1 LHIDLGGSLSKW
13 AAQRF
18 EMEES
23 IMQIAPASSLSEQL
37 LKTPPKKGMGKLE
50 RIRVLQDWAFILP
63 QLVIFVLLTIVPF
76 FVAIPILFTDMA
88 QFNDPQI
95 NAVGLHNFM
104 ALFTDPSVQADYL
117 PALRRTVIFVLFNY
131 TTVYIFGLSLALLMY
146 EVGFRGGFFTIVYL
160 PLMVSGLAVGYMAV
174 MLFAKETGTA
184 NLLFL
189 KIGLLKTPVNIYS
202 AGGTAFILPLL
213 VGWRYAGYNMAIFLS
228 GLLAIPTETIE
239 ASVVD
244 GASYWQRLIRVYFP
258 QMWPSFIL
266 ATTMCL
272 IGSFA
277 VFDELVAMGALY
289 VNPEAKLLS
298 ILFFTYGFQ
307 IDRLAMGMTLALET
321 FLPLVLLGVGL
332 QRLQRRVQ
340 Y

>member
-1 LHIDLGGSLSKW
+1 MESTVDTLSDELFKG
-13 AAQRF
+13 
-18 EMEES
+18 
-23 IMQIAPASSLSEQL
+23 
-37 LKTPPKKGMGKLE
+37 TKKEKLGKLE
-50 RIRVLQDWAFILP
+50 RRRIFEDWAFILP
-63 QLVIFVLLTIVPF
+63 QLVIFIFLTIVPF
-76 FVAIPILFTDMA
+76 FVAIPILFTDMS
-88 QFNDPQI
+88 QFNDPKI
-95 NAVGLHNFM
+95 NPVGLRNFT
-104 ALFTDPSVQADYL
+104 ALFTDPSVQRDYL
-117 PALRRTVIFVLFNY
+117 PAFRRTIVFVVLNY

-146 EVGFRGGFFTIVYL
+146 EVGFRGGFFTVVYL

-174 MLFAKETGTA
+174 MLFSRETGTA
-184 NLLFL
+184 NLLL
-189 KIGLLKTPVNIYS
+189 LELGLIKEPFDLYS
-202 AGGTAFILPLL
+202 AEGTAFILPLL

-228 GLLAIPTETIE
+228 GLLAIPEETIE
-239 ASVVD
+239 ASIVD
-244 GASYWQRLIRVYFP
+244 GTNYWQRLTRVYFP

-307 IDRLAMGMTLALET
+307 VERLAMGMTLAVMT
-321 FLPLVLLGVGL
+321 FLPLVFIGIAL
-332 QRLQRRVQ
+332 QRLQRRLQ

>member
-1 LHIDLGGSLSKW
+1 
-13 AAQRF
+13 
-18 EMEES
+18 
-23 IMQIAPASSLSEQL
+23 MQAAPAQPLDDSALEG
-37 LKTPPKKGMGKLE
+37 TKKRKLGKLE
-50 RIRVLQDWAFILP
+50 RRRIAGDWAFILP
-63 QLVIFVLLTIVPF
+63 QLIFFIFLTIIPF
-76 FVAIPILFTDMA
+76 FVAIPILLTDMS
-88 QFNDPQI
+88 QFNDPQP
-95 NAVGLHNFM
+95 NFVGLRNFT
-104 ALFTDPSVQADYL
+104 ALFTDPSVQRDYL
-117 PALRRTVIFVLFNY
+117 PAFRRTIIFVVLNY

-146 EVGFRGGFFTIVYL
+146 EVGFRGGFFTVVYL

-174 MLFAKETGTA
+174 MLFSRETGTA
-184 NLLFL
+184 NLLLLELGVL
-189 KIGLLKTPVNIYS
+189 KEPIDIFS
-202 AGGTAFILPLL
+202 AEGTAFILPLL
-213 VGWRYAGYNMAIFLS
+213 VGWRYAGYNMAIFLA
-228 GLLAIPTETIE
+228 GLLSIPEETIE

-244 GASYWQRLIRVYFP
+244 GANYWQRLIRVYFP

-307 IDRLAMGMTLALET
+307 FERLAMGMTLAVIT
-321 FLPLVLLGVGL
+321 FLPLVFIGIAL
-332 QRLQRRVQ
+332 QRLQRRLQ

>member
-1 LHIDLGGSLSKW
+1 MGV
-13 AAQRF
+13 
-18 EMEES
+18 
-23 IMQIAPASSLSEQL
+23 APAPSIEEQL
-37 LKTPPKKGMGKLE
+37 LRESKKHTSRLQRR
-50 RIRVLQDWAFILP
+50 RIMEDWAFILP
-63 QLVIFVLLTIVPF
+63 QLTLFVLLTIVPF

-95 NAVGLHNFM
+95 NPVGLRNFL
-104 ALFTDPSVQADYL
+104 AIFNDRSVQVDYF
-117 PALRRTVIFVLFNY
+117 PALRRTIVFVLLNY

-146 EVGFRGGFFTIVYL
+146 EVGFRGGFFTVIYL

-184 NLLFL
+184 NLLL
-189 KIGLLKTPVNIYS
+189 METGLVKTPINIYS
-202 AGGTAFILPLL
+202 ATGTAFILPLM

-228 GLLAIPTETIE
+228 GLLAIPKETIE
-239 ASVVD
+239 AAVVD
-244 GASYWQRLIRVYFP
+244 GASYWQRLWKVYFP

-307 IDRLAMGMTLALET
+307 IERLAMGMTLAVET
-321 FLPLVLLGVGL
+321 FLPLVFLGIAL
-332 QRLQRRVQ
+332 QRLQRRMQ

>member
-1 LHIDLGGSLSKW
+1 MEAASAQSLDDSVLG
-13 AAQRF
+13 A
-18 EMEES
+18 
-23 IMQIAPASSLSEQL
+23 
-37 LKTPPKKGMGKLE
+37 TKKRKLGKLE
-50 RIRVLQDWAFILP
+50 RQRIAGDWAFILP
-63 QLVIFVLLTIVPF
+63 QLIFFVILTIVPF
-76 FVAIPILFTDMA
+76 FVAIPILFTDMS
-88 QFNDPQI
+88 QFNDPKI
-95 NAVGLHNFM
+95 NPVGLRNFT
-104 ALFTDPSVQADYL
+104 ALFTDPSVQRDYL
-117 PALRRTVIFVLFNY
+117 PAFRRTIIFVLFNY

-146 EVGFRGGFFTIVYL
+146 EVGFRGGFFTVVYL

-174 MLFAKETGTA
+174 MLFSRETGTA
-184 NLLFL
+184 NLLLLELGVL
-189 KIGLLKTPVNIYS
+189 KEPIDIFS
-202 AGGTAFILPLL
+202 AEGTAFILPLL
-213 VGWRYAGYNMAIFLS
+213 VGWRYAGYNMAIFLA
-228 GLLAIPTETIE
+228 GLLSIPEETIE

-244 GASYWQRLIRVYFP
+244 GANYWQRLTRVYFP

-307 IDRLAMGMTLALET
+307 VERLAMGMTLAVMT
-321 FLPLVLLGVGL
+321 FLPLVLIGIAL
-332 QRLQRRVQ
+332 QRLQRRLQ

>member
-1 LHIDLGGSLSKW
+1 
-13 AAQRF
+13 
-18 EMEES
+18 
-23 IMQIAPASSLSEQL
+23 MQAAPAQPLDDHALEG
-37 LKTPPKKGMGKLE
+37 TKKKRKLGKLE
-50 RIRVLQDWAFILP
+50 RRRIAGDWAFILP
-63 QLVIFVLLTIVPF
+63 QLIFFSFLTIIPF
-76 FVAIPILFTDMA
+76 FVAIPILLTDMS
-88 QFNDPQI
+88 QFNDPHP
-95 NAVGLHNFM
+95 NFVGLRNFT
-104 ALFTDPSVQADYL
+104 ALFTDPSVQRDYL
-117 PALRRTVIFVLFNY
+117 PALRRTIIFVVLNY

-174 MLFAKETGTA
+174 MLFSRETGTA
-184 NLLFL
+184 NLLLLELGVL
-189 KIGLLKTPVNIYS
+189 KEPIDIFS
-202 AGGTAFILPLL
+202 AEGTAFILPLL
-213 VGWRYAGYNMAIFLS
+213 VGWRYAGYNMAIFLA
-228 GLLAIPTETIE
+228 GLLSISEETIE

-244 GASYWQRLIRVYFP
+244 GA
-258 QMWPSFIL
+258 IL

-307 IDRLAMGMTLALET
+307 VERLAMGMTLAVMT
-321 FLPLVLLGVGL
+321 FLPLVFIGVAL
-332 QRLQRRVQ
+332 QRLQRRLQ

>member
-1 LHIDLGGSLSKW
+1 
-13 AAQRF
+13 
-18 EMEES
+18 
-23 IMQIAPASSLSEQL
+23 MQIAPPTSLSEQL
-37 LKTPPKKGMGKLE
+37 LKTPQKRKMGKLE
-50 RIRVLQDWAFILP
+50 RARALQDWAFISP

-95 NAVGLHNFM
+95 NAVGLRNFT
-104 ALFTDPSVQADYL
+104 ALFTDSGVQADYL
-117 PALRRTVIFVLFNY
+117 PALRRTIIFVIFNY

-189 KIGLLKTPVNIYS
+189 KAGLIKTPVNIYS

-228 GLLAIPTETIE
+228 GLLSIPMETIE

-244 GASYWQRLIRVYFP
+244 GASYWQRLMRVYFP

-321 FLPLVLLGVGL
+321 FLPLVLLGVVL

>member
-1 LHIDLGGSLSKW
+1 MESTVDTLSDELFKG
-13 AAQRF
+13 
-18 EMEES
+18 
-23 IMQIAPASSLSEQL
+23 
-37 LKTPPKKGMGKLE
+37 TKKEKLGKLE
-50 RIRVLQDWAFILP
+50 RRRILEDWAFILP
-63 QLVIFVLLTIVPF
+63 QLVIFIFLTIVPF

-88 QFNDPQI
+88 QFNDPKI
-95 NAVGLHNFM
+95 NPVGLRNFT
-104 ALFTDPSVQADYL
+104 ALFTDPSVQRDYL
-117 PALRRTVIFVLFNY
+117 PALRRTIVFVVLNY

-174 MLFAKETGTA
+174 MLFSRETGTA
-184 NLLFL
+184 NLLL
-189 KIGLLKTPVNIYS
+189 LDLGLIKEPFDLYS
-202 AGGTAFILPLL
+202 AEGTAFILPLL

-228 GLLAIPTETIE
+228 GLLAIPEETIE
-239 ASVVD
+239 ASIVD
-244 GASYWQRLIRVYFP
+244 GANYWQRLTRVYFP

-307 IDRLAMGMTLALET
+307 VERLAMGMTLAVMT
-321 FLPLVLLGVGL
+321 FLPLVFVGIAL
-332 QRLQRRVQ
+332 QRLQRRLQ

>member
-1 LHIDLGGSLSKW
+1 MESAPVRPFS
-13 AAQRF
+13 AQLPG
-18 EMEES
+18 
-23 IMQIAPASSLSEQL
+23 APA
-37 LKTPPKKGMGKLE
+37 KKKMSKLQ
-50 RIRVLQDWAFILP
+50 RRRVLQDWVFIFP
-63 QLVIFVLLTIVPF
+63 QFFIFVALTIVPL

-88 QFNDPQI
+88 QFNDPHI
-95 NAVGLHNFM
+95 NPVGLYNFT

-117 PALRRTVIFVLFNY
+117 PALRKTIVFVVLNY

-146 EVGFRGGFFTIVYL
+146 EVGFRGGFFTVVYL
-160 PLMVSGLAVGYMAV
+160 PLMVSGLAVGYIAV
-174 MLFAKETGTA
+174 MLFSRETGTA
-184 NLLFL
+184 NLLL
-189 KIGLLKTPVNIYS
+189 MESGLLKTPINIYS
-202 AGGTAFILPLL
+202 TKGTAFILPLL

-228 GLLAIPTETIE
+228 GLLGIPEETIE
-239 ASVVD
+239 ASIVD
-244 GASYWQRLIRVYFP
+244 GASYWQRLMRVYFP

-289 VNPEAKLLS
+289 VNPEAKFLS

-307 IDRLAMGMTLALET
+307 IERLSMGMTLALES
-321 FLPLVLLGVGL
+321 FLPLVLLGVAL
-332 QRLQRRVQ
+332 QRLQRRLQ

>member
-1 LHIDLGGSLSKW
+1 MAARKGLSKR
-13 AAQRF
+13 QKRT
-18 EMEES
+18 
-23 IMQIAPASSLSEQL
+23 ILIQ
-37 LKTPPKKGMGKLE
+37 
-50 RIRVLQDWAFILP
+50 WAFLTP
-63 QLVIFVLLTIVPF
+63 QLVLFVGLTIVPF
-76 FVAIPILFTDMA
+76 FVALPILFTDMA

-95 NAVGLHNFM
+95 NPVGFRNFV
-104 ALFTDPSVQADYL
+104 ALFTDPSVQRDYL
-117 PALRRTVIFVLFNY
+117 PALQRTLVFVVLNY
-131 TTVYIFGLSLALLMY
+131 STVYIFGLSLALLMY
-146 EVGFRGGFFTIVYL
+146 EVGFKGGFFTVIYL

-184 NLLFL
+184 NLL
-189 KIGLLKTPVNIYS
+189 LLKLKVILQAIDIYS
-202 AGGTAFILPLL
+202 REGTAFILPLL
-213 VGWRYAGYNMAIFLS
+213 VGWRYAGYNMAIFLT
-228 GLLAIPTETIE
+228 GLLGIPQETIE
-239 ASVVD
+239 ASIVD
-244 GASYWQRLIRVYFP
+244 GASYLQRLFRVYFP

-307 IDRLAMGMTLALET
+307 VERLAMGMTLSVET
-321 FLPLVLLGVGL
+321 FVPLVILGVAL
-332 QRLQRRVQ
+332 QRLQRRLQ